1 MSEQQAQHAL
11 NVVKNASVGNTPS
24 VAPYDP
30 NLVEQ
35 LVEVARMD
43 FTSGLRITMLI
54 AATLVPL
61 IVAALACFL
70 IPRHPQQTPQSSPPA
85 VDQQQS

>member
-1 MSEQQAQHAL
+1 
-11 NVVKNASVGNTPS
+11 
-24 VAPYDP
+24 
-30 NLVEQ
+30 
-35 LVEVARMD
+35 MD

-61 IVAALACFL
+61 IVAALAYFL